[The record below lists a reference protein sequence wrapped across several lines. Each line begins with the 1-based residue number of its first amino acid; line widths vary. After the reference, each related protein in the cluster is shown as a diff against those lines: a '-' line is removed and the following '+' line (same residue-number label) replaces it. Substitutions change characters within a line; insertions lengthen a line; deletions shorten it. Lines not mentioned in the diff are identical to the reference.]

1 MSVLLL
7 AAGVT
12 TLCVVS
18 PQGRALLARLQGLK
32 AKGIQLKISSGMI
45 DSAELDALAKHC
57 QHSPLLCHTF
67 SSVCPPA
74 CMHGSIHCCLIWILV
89 SFC

>member
-18 PQGRALLARLQGLK
+18 PQGRALLDRLQGLK

-45 DSAELDALAKHC
+45 DSAELDTLAKHC
-57 QHSPLLCHTF
+57 QHSLLLCHTF
-67 SSVCPPA
+67 SSVCLPA
-74 CMHGSIHCCLIWILV
+74 CMHGSIHRCLIWILV